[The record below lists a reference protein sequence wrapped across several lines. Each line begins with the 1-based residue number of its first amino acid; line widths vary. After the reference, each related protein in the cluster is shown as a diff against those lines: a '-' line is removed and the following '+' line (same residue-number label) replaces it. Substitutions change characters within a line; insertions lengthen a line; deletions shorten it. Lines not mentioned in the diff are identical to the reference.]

1 METLT
6 LNVALREKTGK
17 GVARQLRMAEKV
29 PAVLNRAG
37 STIPLALDKKPML
50 KLINSQKSGHTL
62 LTLNV
67 SNATDNQSRTA
78 IVKEFQV
85 HPITNELIHV
95 DFKEIT
101 MDEKISITV
110 PIILTG
116 AAKGVK
122 EGGIMQIMTRD
133 ITIECMPGNIIDS
146 VEFDV
151 TNVMANST
159 VHASSLILPDDV
171 ILKSSP
177 EAVILAISTQRA
189 AEAVSEESTEAEEA
203 PASEKSEG
211 EKPVS

>member
-6 LNVALREKTGK
+6 LNVALRENTGK
-17 GVARQLRMAEKV
+17 GVARKLRMAEKM

-37 STIPLALDKKPML
+37 STIPLELEKKPIL

-67 SNATDNQSRTA
+67 SNASDNQSRTA

-95 DFKEIT
+95 DFKEIS

-122 EGGIMQIMTRD
+122 EGGLMQVMTRD

-146 VEFDV
+146 VEFDT

-159 VHASSLILPDDV
+159 IHASSLILPEGAV
-171 ILKSSP
+171 LKSSP

-203 PASEKSEG
+203 PAPEKTEG
-211 EKPVS
+211 EKPAS

>member
-6 LNVALREKTGK
+6 LDVALREKTGK
-17 GVARQLRMAEKV
+17 GVARKLRMAEKV
-29 PAVLNRAG
+29 PAILNRAG
-37 STIPLALDKKPML
+37 STVPLELEKKPML

-62 LTLNV
+62 LRLNV
-67 SNATDNQSRTA
+67 SNAPDSQPRTA

-101 MDEKISITV
+101 MDEKISVTV

-133 ITIECMPGNIIDS
+133 ITVECMPGNIVDS
-146 VEFDV
+146 VEFDT

-159 VHASSLILPDDV
+159 VHASSLVLPEGSV
-171 ILKSSP
+171 LKSSP
-177 EAVILAISTQRA
+177 EAVILAISTLRA
-189 AEAVSEESTEAEEA
+189 AETASEEQTGAEETPA
-203 PASEKSEG
+203 PEKSEG
-211 EKPVS
+211 EKPTT